1 MLDNWDERDEVV
13 AAGSICP
20 IPDCS
25 ALVVA
30 YRPPVRAGRDNARLW
45 CEFTCPRWGTDFT
58 VPEDE
63 LIFQSVPKEWLLARV
78 QTA

>member
-20 IPDCS
+20 VPDCS
-25 ALVVA
+25 AVVVA
-30 YRPPVRAGRDNARLW
+30 YGPPDRAGRDNARPR
-45 CEFTCPRWGTDFT
+45 CEFTCPRCGTEFT

-78 QTA
+78 QAA

>member
-1 MLDNWDERDEVV
+1 MLGDWFECDDVV

-20 IPDCS
+20 VPDCG
-25 ALVVA
+25 ALVVS
-30 YRPPVRAGRDNARLW
+30 YRAPERTGCDNPRSW
-45 CEFTCPRWGTDFT
+45 CEFTCLQCGIDFS

>member
-1 MLDNWDERDEVV
+1 MPDRWYEREDVV

-20 IPDCS
+20 IPDCG

-30 YRPPVRAGRDNARLW
+30 YRSPDRTGHNNTRGWL
-45 CEFTCPRWGTDFT
+45 EFTCPRGGTDFI

-63 LIFQSVPKEWLLARV
+63 LMFQSVPREWLLARV
-78 QTA
+78 QAA

>member
-1 MLDNWDERDEVV
+1 MLGDWDERDEVV

-30 YRPPVRAGRDNARLW
+30 YRPPDRAGRDHARPW
-45 CEFTCPRWGTDFT
+45 CEFTCPRCGTDFT
-58 VPEDE
+58 VPDDE

-78 QTA
+78 QAA